1 MTAGV
6 AETCLPPPTTV
17 AAQYETLRMAALGEA
32 LPLEARSGL
41 MLFLCRGMW
50 GWARTLAAQSA
61 CEEPTAAPSSG
72 PTATCAREAVI
83 HVLAALAIDT
93 HERRSS

>member
-6 AETCLPPPTTV
+6 AETCLPPPATV

-32 LPLEARSGL
+32 LPPEARSGL

-50 GWARTLAAQSA
+50 GWARMLAAQSIR
-61 CEEPTAAPSSG
+61 EKPTAASSAG
-72 PTATCAREAVI
+72 LTATCARKAVI
-83 HVLAALAIDT
+83 HVLAALAINT
-93 HERRSS
+93 QERREP